1 MTDRDKAL
9 VLGGGGVTG
18 IAWLNGLLLGLE
30 EGGVDVSGFDLV
42 IGTSAGAT
50 VAAQLTSGVSLSD
63 LFERQ
68 VNPDRQVAELEPG
81 IGSLRMLLRFLPV
94 MLIRNDRDRLRRR
107 MGRIAMRSAT
117 VEPEVRRTVIEQ
129 RLPRHEWP
137 GIPLAVSTIDAAS
150 GEERWLDAE
159 SGVGLVDAVAASCAV
174 PGVWPPVLIDGRHYY
189 DGGIPSPD
197 NATRASGYG
206 AVLILSPMGGTKA
219 GGLVERLAGEVSA
232 LERSGSRTT
241 VLTLDGVTR
250 AAIGRRV
257 LDPSKRADAAR
268 AGLEQGRRAASELSE
283 PWV

>member
-1 MTDRDKAL
+1 MTDRNRAL

-18 IAWLNGLLLGLE
+18 IAWHTGLLLGLE
-30 EGGVDVSGFDLV
+30 ERGVDVSDCDLA

-50 VAAQLTSGVSLSD
+50 VAAQLTSGVPLSD

-68 VNPDRQVAELEPG
+68 VNPDRQVPELEPG
-81 IGSLRMLLRFLPV
+81 IGSLRMLFRFLPV
-94 MLIRNDRDRLRRR
+94 MLIRNDLDRLRKR

-117 VEPEVRRTVIEQ
+117 VAPETRRQVIEQ

-137 GIPLAVSTIDAAS
+137 ETALTLAAIDAES

-159 SGVGLVDAVAASCAV
+159 TGAGLVDAVAASCAV

-206 AVLILSPMGGTKA
+206 AVLILSPMGGTKS
-219 GGLVERLAGEVSA
+219 GGLVERLAGEIAA
-232 LERSGSRTT
+232 LERSGSRTAAI
-241 VLTLDGVTR
+241 VPDAATR

-257 LDPSKRADAAR
+257 LDPSKRADAAK
-268 AGLEQGRRAASELSE
+268 AGLEQGRRDASELSE